1 MGDVTQVATEAIQGY
16 REVRTFGGEAYEQD
30 RFHAVSER
38 NRRPVHENGTDFS
51 GCNPCYSVTGFSCAS
66 HARLDAAGAGYPRR
80 YVDR

>member
-38 NRRPVHENGTDFS
+38 NRRQSMKMVLTSAVATPVIQLL
-51 GCNPCYSVTGFSCAS
+51 VSCAS
-66 HARLDAAGAGYPRR
+66 HARLDAARAGHPRR